1 MVFSVQTSDWTK
13 YFGELYSCR
22 GGRCIASEMW
32 LSQGPHTSQLSRCWE
47 YDSCPVLKQK
57 RTNPSCRSLR
67 KSKNT
72 KLSCVIHGGYLWT
85 WGSLWMDNSINI
97 LPESYLAEQRIR
109 NLGRVWSAETG
120 RNKIGVCW
128 LDIKKNTFNYHHH
141 QASLRTVDRQSQ
153 NSPHHHHLPVQSFI
167 FRGLTSKLSS
177 SMLLSSHGLALSSSP
192 HTYPS

>member
-1 MVFSVQTSDWTK
+1 MQTSDGTK
-13 YFGELYSCR
+13 YFGELYSCC
-22 GGRCIASEMW
+22 GGRCIASETW
-32 LSQGPHTSQLSRCWE
+32 LSQGPHTYQMSRCWE
-47 YDSCPVLKQK
+47 CDSCPVLKQK

-109 NLGRVWSAETG
+109 NLGRVWSAETD

-128 LDIKKNTFNYHHH
+128 LDIKKKT
-141 QASLRTVDRQSQ
+141 
-153 NSPHHHHLPVQSFI
+153 HLITIIIKHPWGPSIVGARIPPTATICQ
-167 FRGLTSKLSS
+167 FRVLFLG
-177 SMLLSSHGLALSSSP
+177 A
-192 HTYPS
+192 